1 MSATETQSSH
11 DSRESKRG
19 GRRPSRL
26 AAYAQLMRIDRPVG
40 TLLLLWPTLAAL
52 WMAADGLP
60 PLMLI
65 AVFAAGTFLMRA
77 AGCVINDYADRDLD
91 GHVERTEAR
100 PLATGAV
107 SANEA
112 LLLFG
117 LLALAASLLLA
128 FLDET
133 TRYFAI
139 GGVAIAVLY
148 PFMKRVTYLPQV
160 VLGAAFSWGIPM
172 AFSAVN
178 GSIGEPAWLYFTASV
193 LWIVAY
199 DTWYAMVDRD
209 DDLKVGIKSTA
220 ILFGNADRF
229 IIGCL
234 QGLAWIALLR
244 LGMSLDYGIVYNA
257 GLVVIGGLFAYQQR
271 LTRKRD
277 RTSCFKAF
285 KHNIWVGF
293 TLFVAVVA
301 EVHLNIELPSWMS

>member
-1 MSATETQSSH
+1 MSATESH
-11 DSRESKRG
+11 PG
-19 GRRPSRL
+19 RL
-26 AAYAQLMRIDRPVG
+26 AAYGQLMRIDRPVG

-52 WMAADGLP
+52 WMAADGVP
-60 PLMLI
+60 PVELI
-65 AVFAAGTFLMRA
+65 LVFAVGTFLMRA

-91 GHVERTEAR
+91 GHVSRTESR

-112 LLLFG
+112 LMLFG
-117 LLALAASLLLA
+117 ALALAASLLLA
-128 FLDET
+128 FVNEA
-133 TRYFAI
+133 TRYLAV
-139 GGVAIAVLY
+139 GAVAIAVLY

-178 GSIGEPAWLYFTASV
+178 GSVGEPAWLYFTASV

-199 DTWYAMVDRD
+199 DTWYAMVDRE

-234 QGLAWIALLR
+234 QGLACIALLR
-244 LGMSLDYGIVYNA
+244 LGASLDYGIVYNI
-257 GLVVIGGLFAYQQR
+257 GIVVIGGLFAYQQR
-271 LTRKRD
+271 LTRKRAPAA
-277 RTSCFKAF
+277 CFKAF

-301 EVHLNIELPSWMS
+301 EVHLGIELPDWMS